1 MSTLTTHTTAS
12 RDSHSIGLCKFNTT
26 SKAIEVSDGTNWLIY
41 DFDTTTAFANR
52 FTVDF
57 DGAGDYMGIS
67 DQDIF
72 SLGNGSGTD
81 NAFSISGW
89 FNADSIGTFYI
100 TTKDASGAREWA
112 FRTISSQLTFF
123 AFGTGG
129 GYIGRQYTS
138 ALSTGQWYHVVMTYD
153 GSKASSGIKLY
164 LDGSQV
170 DNANYA
176 SGTYTAAVNAS
187 AGVRVGALQVNNTYS
202 NGKIDDV
209 AIFNSELTSA
219 QVTNIYKGEAS
230 GGSGGTNGKPGYLD
244 SFSPVGWWRM
254 GDGTEGG
261 SGTTI
266 YDASSNSNNGTL
278 SGDAAITA
286 IGSGESVY
294 V

>member
-26 SKAIEVSDGTNWLIY
+26 SRAIEVSDGTNWLIY
-41 DFDTTTAFANR
+41 DFNDTTQTLNR
-52 FTVDF
+52 NTVDF
-57 DGAGDYMGIS
+57 DGAGDYMSIS
-67 DQDIF
+67 DQNIF

-89 FNADSIGTFYI
+89 FNADVIGTFYI
-100 TTKDASGAREWA
+100 ATKDASGGREWA

-187 AGVRVGALQVNNTYS
+187 AEVRVGALQVNNTYS
-202 NGKIDDV
+202 NGKIDEV

-219 QVTNIYKGEAS
+219 QVANIYKGEES
-230 GGSGGTNGKPGYLD
+230 GGSGGTNGKPGEL
-244 SFSPVGWWRM
+244 STFSPVGWWRM
-254 GDGTEGG
+254 GDGDEGG

-266 YDASSNSNNGTL
+266 FDASANSNNGTL
-278 SGDAAITA
+278 SGDATITA